1 LAVYSSGAVS
11 LFVSS
16 NFQVWVDLGTPSA
29 SGSDITGVN
38 FWSGNYK
45 AIYNNY
51 EYVRSHATL
60 PHSCIFTGSFI
71 YDAVVYGNYTITT
84 RNVSQQFIGDDNNS
98 YWSIIGQGV
107 GIFS

>member
-1 LAVYSSGAVS
+1 MAHISSATSVAYINTCNNIS
-11 LFVSS
+11 IL
-16 NFQVWVDLGTPSA
+16 
-29 SGSDITGVN
+29 
-38 FWSGNYK
+38 GNYK
-45 AIYNNY
+45 VIYNNY

-71 YDAVVYGNYTITT
+71 YDAVAYGNYTITT

-107 GIFS
+107 GAFS